1 MRAARFIARNLK
13 FKGKMAV
20 VSIAISFL
28 IMIVALAVSSGF
40 RHEIRR
46 GISGISGDIQL
57 MSPQMDY
64 VSEENPV
71 GESQSYMAQIMEVP
85 GVQSVSPVI
94 YRAGIVRSG
103 EDIQGV
109 MFKGTE
115 RDDTTRLG
123 VSIPSKLARML
134 SLEAGDDLLTYFI
147 GERVKA
153 RKFRITDIY
162 PSILDSGD
170 DLVIYASISD
180 LRRLN
185 GWEEGEC
192 SVLEILLDDAHKDK
206 ISMAT
211 ATDMAG
217 TIALLSASED
227 DDSLTAVSAMNKYP
241 QIFSWLD
248 LIDFNVLII
257 LLLMTVVAGFNMIS
271 GLLIML
277 FRSISTIGTLK
288 AMGMT
293 DRSISSVFLR
303 VASDAVLKGMLI
315 GNIAAIV
322 LCLLQK
328 WTHLIHLNP
337 ENYFVSFVPIH
348 LNFPLIIVADAIS
361 YGLIMLL
368 LLIPTL
374 FISRVDPAQTVRAQ

>member
-1 MRAARFIARNLK
+1 
-13 FKGKMAV
+13 MAV

-64 VSEENPV
+64 VSEDSPV
-71 GESQSYMAQIMEVP
+71 GESQSYMDQIMEVP
-85 GVQSVSPVI
+85 GVKSISPVI

-103 EDIQGV
+103 EEIQGV
-109 MFKGTE
+109 LFKGIE

-134 SLEAGDDLLTYFI
+134 SLKAGDDLLAYFI
-147 GERVKA
+147 GEKVKA
-153 RKFRITDIY
+153 RKFRISGIY
-162 PSILDSGD
+162 PSILDSGED
-170 DLVIYASISD
+170 MVIYASISD

-192 SVLEILLDDAHKDK
+192 SVLEILLDDAHKDR
-206 ISMAT
+206 ISVVSA
-211 ATDMAG
+211 ADKAG
-217 TIALLSASED
+217 TIALLSASD
-227 DDSLTAVSAMNKYP
+227 DDDALTAVSSLNKYP

-293 DRSISSVFLR
+293 DRNISSVFLR
-303 VASDAVLKGMLI
+303 VASDAVLKGMI
-315 GNIAAIV
+315 AGNLAAIA

-328 WTHLIHLNP
+328 WTHLVHLNP

-348 LNFPLIIVADAIS
+348 LNLPLIIVADAIS